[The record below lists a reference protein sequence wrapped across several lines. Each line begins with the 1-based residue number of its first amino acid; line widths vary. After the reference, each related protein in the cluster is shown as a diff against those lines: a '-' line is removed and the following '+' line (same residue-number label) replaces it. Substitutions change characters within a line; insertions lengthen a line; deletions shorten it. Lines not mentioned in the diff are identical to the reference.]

1 MLESQNPPLLRI
13 LDAAN
18 RALSRAGRIVT
29 VTGIGA
35 LTIACVGGVYVLL
48 SSYGAFAL
56 REFYGPAYY
65 DLHLG
70 DDAGAWYVHIPQPE
84 YDFLTDIQC
93 FTI

>member
-1 MLESQNPPLLRI
+1 MRI

-35 LTIACVGGVYVLL
+35 LTIAGVGGVYVLL

-56 REFYGPAYY
+56 REFYGSAFY

-84 YDFLTDIQC
+84 YDLLTDMQC
-93 FTI
+93 FII